1 MTFFFFFA
9 IIKSVMKTVHL
20 CVDFFFYLSKV
31 CFRKPVELLSMLRFL
46 LISSLPGLSAL
57 IIAKSDL
64 CLKKMKTLCENALM
78 QFVSKPR
85 YIS

>member
-1 MTFFFFFA
+1 
-9 IIKSVMKTVHL
+9 MKTIHL
-20 CVDFFFYLSKV
+20 CVDFFFFYFSKV
-31 CFRKPVELLSMLRFL
+31 CFHKPIELLSMLRFL

>member
-1 MTFFFFFA
+1 MSWEVFTCVLIIFFLISEVYFHKLF
-9 IIKSVMKTVHL
+9 
-20 CVDFFFYLSKV
+20 
-31 CFRKPVELLSMLRFL
+31 ELLSMLLFL

-57 IIAKSDL
+57 IIAESDL